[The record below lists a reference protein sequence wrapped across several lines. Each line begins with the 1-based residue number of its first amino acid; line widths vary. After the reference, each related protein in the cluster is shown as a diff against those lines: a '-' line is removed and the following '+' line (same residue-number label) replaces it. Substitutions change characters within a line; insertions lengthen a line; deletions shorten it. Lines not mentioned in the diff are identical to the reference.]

1 MIQNQIKSPSR
12 AVASRGF
19 TLIELLVVIAIIAIL
34 AALLLPALSAAKR
47 KAKLAQCQSNF
58 HQIMI
63 ACNVYASEYNDYY
76 PICKIGN
83 GNGGATFNHVTSQH
97 YTLYIAT
104 LPTSSTPVVQ
114 GIQAGVFDC
123 LGHLYETHGIGDAK
137 VFFCPTFPDSSG
149 NTPAAYSNPSF
160 MSTPTGATDA
170 KTGGYSVYGTM
181 LFNPRRLDAWG
192 TDNQGGGGDDSRA
205 FPKTSSQW
213 TGPTHGGP
221 ATGSMQNGF
230 AYAAPG
236 GSHLFGTDNLAVLDA
251 PSSFTVTSFSHYPAQ
266 GFDCLFTDGSV
277 QFVQSVPAFQFIST
291 GQLPGSGPNSPNNEG
306 APVPQ
311 KYDEIYSWL
320 ENGN

>member
-1 MIQNQIKSPSR
+1 
-12 AVASRGF
+12 
-19 TLIELLVVIAIIAIL
+19 
-34 AALLLPALSAAKR
+34 
-47 KAKLAQCQSNF
+47 
-58 HQIMI
+58 
-63 ACNVYASEYNDYY
+63 
-76 PICKIGN
+76 
-83 GNGGATFNHVTSQH
+83 
-97 YTLYIAT
+97 
-104 LPTSSTPVVQ
+104 
-114 GIQAGVFDC
+114 
-123 LGHLYETHGIGDAK
+123 
-137 VFFCPTFPDSSG
+137 
-149 NTPAAYSNPSF
+149 
-160 MSTPTGATDA
+160 
-170 KTGGYSVYGTM
+170 M
-181 LFNPRRLDAWG
+181 LFNPRRKDAWG
-192 TDNQGGGGDDSRA
+192 TDNSGGGGDDSRA